1 MEIAKMMMGGKSEGK
16 YAYYAFQPVP
26 SIPSSSQASD
36 RSQSA
41 SVLFSTYEGN
51 PLTLYYSDAIKPST
65 SGTGFVP
72 VNPSTFTILAQAGQ
86 AAPTQLVGKYVYKS
100 LIPDMGYDYLR
111 TFLIVSV
118 DSIGSYYNGE
128 SILYYLKCYYKQIDV
143 SIGATKYGVT
153 DQSDA
158 YATRTLK
165 ADGFVYAKITGQTT
179 V

>member
-26 SIPSSSQASD
+26 SIPPSSQAND
-36 RSQSA
+36 HSQSV
-41 SVLFSTYEGN
+41 SVHFSTYAGN
-51 PLTLYYSDAIKPST
+51 LTLYYSDAIEPST

-72 VNPSTFTILAQAGQ
+72 VNPSTLTILVQDGQ
-86 AAPTQLVGKYVYKS
+86 AAPTQLVGKYVYES
-100 LIPDMGYDYLR
+100 LIPDMGYDFLR
-111 TFLIVSV
+111 TYLIVSV
-118 DSIGSYYNGE
+118 DSIDTFYTKEGD
-128 SILYYLKCYYKQIDV
+128 IRYYLKCYYKEIGV